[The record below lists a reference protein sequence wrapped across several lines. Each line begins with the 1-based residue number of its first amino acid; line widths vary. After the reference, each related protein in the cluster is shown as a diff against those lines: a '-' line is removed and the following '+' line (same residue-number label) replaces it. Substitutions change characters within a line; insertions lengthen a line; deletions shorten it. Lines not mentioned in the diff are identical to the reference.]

1 MWRMSPDFW
10 PRLFF
15 VLLIYVPFSLWLRT
29 RDFQNWE
36 RAVLGVAAIFG
47 LNALFEALR
56 GTVF

>member
-1 MWRMSPDFW
+1 MSPDFW